1 MRLHKLTWALVVVL
15 FAGAGCSA
23 AKKAE
28 GGDRGRQGGE
38 RRVVGRRRRTPADGV
53 SRVNRIMAAC
63 GDFESRAEKFRV
75 GLERMA
81 RAASQVAALRP
92 ALDEVDRI
100 RATKVTVMGQSV
112 NVWVTIC
119 RLSPTAAAMNPVIG
133 KLHGLVRR
141 CEQVVRLKTIV
152 AADYR
157 NFKSALAEARTHPSS
172 AALDDLREAARGY
185 RTRIMLV
192 RKTWTEL
199 DGKLASVERP
209 LRIGLD
215 ALDSVRNPAVRPKAQ
230 EMANHVGRALTAV
243 VEARGK
249 LRAERFSSGELAET
263 LKAVCSVRSGR

>member
-1 MRLHKLTWALVVVL
+1 MRPQRLCWALVIVL
-15 FAGAGCSA
+15 LAGAGCSA

-38 RRVVGRRRRTPADGV
+38 RPVVGRRPRTPADRV
-53 SRVNRIMAAC
+53 SRVDRIMAAC
-63 GDFESRAEKFRV
+63 PDFESRAEKFRV
-75 GLERMA
+75 GLARMA
-81 RAASQVAALRP
+81 RVASQVAALRP

-100 RATKVTVMGQSV
+100 RATKVTMMGQSV

-119 RLSPTAAAMNPVIG
+119 RLSPTADAMNPVIR

-141 CEQVVRLKTIV
+141 CEQVVRLETIV

-157 NFKSALAEARTHPSS
+157 NFKSALATARTCPSA
-172 AALDDLREAARGY
+172 AALDDLREAAGGY

-209 LRIGLD
+209 LRTGLD
-215 ALDSVRNPAVRPKAQ
+215 ALNSVANSAVRPKAQ
-230 EMANHVGRALTAV
+230 EMANHVGRMLTAV
-243 VEARGK
+243 VEARGM
-249 LRAERFSSGELAET
+249 LRADRFSSGELAET
-263 LKAVCSVRSGR
+263 LKAVCSVKSGR

>member
-1 MRLHKLTWALVVVL
+1 MRPQRLCWALVVVL
-15 FAGAGCSA
+15 LAGAGCRA
-23 AKKAE
+23 AKKADA
-28 GGDRGRQGGE
+28 GDRGRQGGE
-38 RRVVGRRRRTPADGV
+38 RPVVGRRPPTPVDRVA
-53 SRVNRIMAAC
+53 RVNRIMVAC

-81 RAASQVAALRP
+81 GVASHVVAIRP

-119 RLSPTAAAMNPVIG
+119 RLSPMADAMNPVIG
-133 KLHGLVRR
+133 KLHALVRR
-141 CEQVVRLKTIV
+141 CEQVVRLETIV

-157 NFKSALAEARTHPSS
+157 NFKSALAEARTRPSR
-172 AALDDLREAARGY
+172 AALDDLREVARGY

-209 LRIGLD
+209 LRTGLD
-215 ALDSVRNPAVRPKAQ
+215 ALDSVANSAVRPKAQ
-230 EMANHVGRALTAV
+230 EMADHVGRILTAV
-243 VEARGK
+243 LEARGK
-249 LRAERFSSGELAET
+249 LRAHRFSSGELAET
-263 LKAVCSVRSGR
+263 LKAVCSVKSGR

>member
-1 MRLHKLTWALVVVL
+1 MRPQRLCWALVIVL
-15 FAGAGCSA
+15 LAGAGCSA

-28 GGDRGRQGGE
+28 GGDRARE
-38 RRVVGRRRRTPADGV
+38 RPVVGRRRPTPVD
-53 SRVNRIMAAC
+53 RVARVDRIMAAC

-75 GLERMA
+75 GLARMA
-81 RAASQVAALRP
+81 RIASRVAALRP

-119 RLSPTAAAMNPVIG
+119 RLSPTADAMNPVIR

-141 CEQVVRLKTIV
+141 CEQVVRLETIV

-157 NFKSALAEARTHPSS
+157 NFKSALATARTCPSA
-172 AALDDLREAARGY
+172 AALDDLREAAGGY

-209 LRIGLD
+209 LRTGLD
-215 ALDSVRNPAVRPKAQ
+215 ALNSVANSAVRPKAQ
-230 EMANHVGRALTAV
+230 EMANHVGRMLTAV
-243 VEARGK
+243 VEARGM
-249 LRAERFSSGELAET
+249 LRADRFSSGELAET
-263 LKAVCSVRSGR
+263 LKAVCSVKSGR

>member
-1 MRLHKLTWALVVVL
+1 MRPQRLCWALVVVL
-15 FAGAGCSA
+15 LAGAGCGA

-28 GGDRGRQGGE
+28 GGRGRQGGE
-38 RRVVGRRRRTPADGV
+38 KPVTVRRPPTPVD
-53 SRVNRIMAAC
+53 RVARVDRIMAAC
-63 GDFESRAEKFRV
+63 PDFESRVEKFRV

-81 RAASQVAALRP
+81 RVASQVVALRP

-119 RLSPTAAAMNPVIG
+119 RVSPTADAMNPVIG

-141 CEQVVRLKTIV
+141 CEQVVRLETIV

-157 NFKSALAEARTHPSS
+157 NFKSALATARTRPS
-172 AALDDLREAARGY
+172 AAALEDLREAAGGF
-185 RTRIMLV
+185 RTRVMLV

-215 ALDSVRNPAVRPKAQ
+215 ALNSVTNSAVCSKAQ
-230 EMANHVGRALTAV
+230 EMVNHVGRMLAAV
-243 VEARGK
+243 VEARGM
-249 LRAERFSSGELAET
+249 LRASRFSSGELAET
-263 LKAVCSVRSGR
+263 LKAVCSVKSGR